1 MKVKEIPLKWTE
13 AIWFS
18 WLVNE
23 ISLFSVYRISISS
36 TPHTP
41 RLIKIFT
48 MVACCMPINAF
59 TQENTNIYPEMSME
73 SIIKERYSYMAD
85 IEKEEFEEMKKYNY
99 MNYVP
104 SIGYSAITGIN
115 VNYNFSTILNFLKD
129 RKINKAKMK
138 QIEEKYKV
146 AAQKEYSKY
155 QYLLKKKRDLI
166 LEKEST
172 EAIMVLEKRL
182 YAIAIEKY
190 NNLEIKPTEFLQ
202 KEIDFKKKELALKKL
217 NMQLEDIL
225 FELSIFENPINTEY
239 DNRNQLSHTR
249 KK

>member
-1 MKVKEIPLKWTE
+1 
-13 AIWFS
+13 
-18 WLVNE
+18 
-23 ISLFSVYRISISS
+23 
-36 TPHTP
+36 
-41 RLIKIFT
+41 
-48 MVACCMPINAF
+48 
-59 TQENTNIYPEMSME
+59 ME

-155 QYLLKKKRDLI
+155 QYLLKKKRDLM

>member
-1 MKVKEIPLKWTE
+1 MKFKESHSNRKNSKICSLH
-13 AIWFS
+13 
-18 WLVNE
+18 VNE
-23 ISLFSVYRISISS
+23 TRLFSVYRILISY
-36 TPHTP
+36 TPQTP

-48 MVACCMPINAF
+48 LVGCCMALEVLA
-59 TQENTNIYPEMSME
+59 QENSLYDEEMSIE
-73 SIIKERYSYMAD
+73 SIIEERFNHMAGLE
-85 IEKEEFEEMKKYNY
+85 IEEYEEMKKYNY

-104 SIGYSAITGIN
+104 SVGYSVLTGIS
-115 VNYNFSTILNFLKD
+115 VNYNISTIFNFLKD
-129 RKINKAKMK
+129 RKINKAKVN

-155 QYLLKKKRDLI
+155 LYLQKKKRDLI

-182 YAIAIEKY
+182 YAIVMEKY
-190 NNLEIKPTEFLQ
+190 NNLEIKPSEYLQ
-202 KEIDFKKKELALKKL
+202 KEIEFKKKELALKKL
-217 NMQLEDIL
+217 NMQLQDVL
-225 FELSIFENPINTEY
+225 FELSIFENPINPDY